1 MSWASLVKTI
11 TPEEAAKFQ
20 EKPKTVVYAVDQ
32 SQDDGERVLQNSTHG
47 MVEVKLPSFS
57 KGLLI
62 LDANAIIKGMDNFVS
77 TADALVTIPQVIHEV
92 KDRASRELL
101 ERLPHTVTVLDPTPE
116 AVAAVVACAERTGDF
131 GAMSRTDIRLCALA
145 LDCCKVGGFLGEP
158 IEPRPPQINPK
169 NEDKIEV
176 VTEEMSGEEEEEE
189 DTEEGEDGKGVE
201 DDANKGDRKDEVA
214 REEGHAE
221 QRSAPPSAPAAA
233 HETRLP
239 GWGSWEGEKGGVAGG
254 GDGGANA
261 ADADDGEGEW
271 ITPDNIHEMQNG
283 SRGTGRPFEAGMAC
297 ATSDYAMQNTLMHL
311 GVPIVGTNG
320 MHIHEL
326 RLWLMRC
333 TACFALVVDTTRQF
347 CPECGSG
354 DTLRRVNYVV
364 NDKGEKKLYIN
375 FRRKISTRG
384 TIYNLPKPRGGK
396 KGTNRNLVLRED
408 QLAHVIRGTTSSKV
422 KEHQV
427 TQNDDDA
434 LAAFGEMPKQKKK
447 NLADPRVYSSY
458 HKYNVNEKKKVRA
471 AHRK

>member
-1 MSWASLVKTI
+1 MSWVSLVKSI
-11 TPEEAAKFQ
+11 KPEEAANFAA
-20 EKPKTVVYAVDQ
+20 KPRVTVYAVDPL
-32 SQDDGERVLQNSTHG
+32 QDNAERQLQNPQHATA
-47 MVEVKLPSFS
+47 EVRLPSFS

-77 TADALVTIPQVIHEV
+77 TADALVTTAQVIAEI
-92 KDRASRELL
+92 KDRASQELL

-145 LDCCKVGGFLGEP
+145 LDCCKIGGFLGEP
-158 IEPRPPQINPK
+158 IEPRPPQVNPG
-169 NEDKIEV
+169 NHDKV
-176 VTEEMSGEEEEEE
+176 QVMTEEMS
-189 DTEEGEDGKGVE
+189 E
-201 DDANKGDRKDEVA
+201 DDSDA
-214 REEGHAE
+214 EGGENAHGEAE
-221 QRSAPPSAPAAA
+221 TLDPALPPGTSSGGM
-233 HETRLP
+233 P
-239 GWGSWEGEKGGVAGG
+239 GWGSWSDEAEVVNSQGAAG
-254 GDGGANA
+254 AVEE
-261 ADADDGEGEW
+261 DDGEGEW
-271 ITPDNIHEMQNG
+271 ITPANIHEIED
-283 SRGTGRPFEAGMAC
+283 RCHKAGRLFEAGMAC
-297 ATSDYAMQNTLMHL
+297 VTSDYAMQNTLMHL

-320 MHIHEL
+320 MHIREL

-364 NDKGEKKLYIN
+364 NDQGEKKLYIN
-375 FRRKISTRG
+375 FRKRISTRG

-396 KGTNRNLVLRED
+396 HGTNRNLVLRED
-408 QLAHVIRGTTSSKV
+408 QLAHVIRGKASSKV
-422 KEHQV
+422 KQHQV
-427 TQNDDDA
+427 MQNDNDA
-434 LAAFGEMPKQKKK
+434 LAIFGEAPKQKKK

>member
-1 MSWASLVKTI
+1 MSWASLVRAIK
-11 TPEEAAKFQ
+11 PEEAAKFQ
-20 EKPKTVVYAVDQ
+20 EKPQAVVYAVDP
-32 SQDDGERVLQNSTHG
+32 SQDNGEHALQNPMHDT
-47 MVEVKLPSFS
+47 VEVKLPSFS

-62 LDANAIIKGMDNFVS
+62 LDANAIIKGMDNLVS
-77 TADALVTIPQVIHEV
+77 TADALVTIPQVINEI

-101 ERLPHTVTVLDPTPE
+101 ERLPHTVTVLDPTRE

-158 IEPRPPQINPK
+158 IEPRPPQINPDNK
-169 NEDKIEV
+169 DKIEV
-176 VTEEMSGEEEEEE
+176 VTEEMSEDEDDEQDEQAEE
-189 DTEEGEDGKGVE
+189 DEAGDGQAGPT
-201 DDANKGDRKDEVA
+201 AGCAPAIA
-214 REEGHAE
+214 RE
-221 QRSAPPSAPAAA
+221 S
-233 HETRLP
+233 RLP
-239 GWGSWEGEKGGVAGG
+239 GWGSWEDEQKEEGQAQ
-254 GDGGANA
+254 
-261 ADADDGEGEW
+261 ADDDGEGEW
-271 ITPDNIHEMQNG
+271 ITPENIHDLHNG
-283 SRGTGRPFEAGMAC
+283 SHGMGRAFEAGMAC
-297 ATSDYAMQNTLMHL
+297 VTSDYAMQNTLMHL

-320 MHIHEL
+320 MHILEL

-364 NDKGEKKLYIN
+364 NAKGEKKLYIN
-375 FRRKISTRG
+375 FKRKISTRG

-396 KGTNRNLVLRED
+396 RGTNRNLVLRED

-427 TQNDDDA
+427 MQDDEDA
-434 LAAFGEMPKQKKK
+434 LAAFGEMPKHKKK
-447 NLADPRVYSSY
+447 NLADPRAYSSY

>member
-1 MSWASLVKTI
+1 MSWASLVKSI
-11 TPEEAAKFQ
+11 KPEEAAKFL
-20 EKPKTVVYAVDQ
+20 EKPQAVVYAVDA
-32 SQDDGERVLQNSTHG
+32 SQDSAERALQNPTHDTA
-47 MVEVKLPSFS
+47 EVKLPSFS

-77 TADALVTIPQVIHEV
+77 TADALVTIPQVVSEI
-92 KDRASRELL
+92 KDRASRDLL
-101 ERLPHTVTVLDPTPE
+101 ERLPHTITVLDPTRE

-145 LDCCKVGGFLGEP
+145 LDCCKAGGFLGEP
-158 IEPRPPQINPK
+158 IAPRPPQVNPK
-169 NEDKIEV
+169 NDDKIEV
-176 VTEEMSGEEEEEE
+176 VTEEMSEGEYDENTEQEEEEN
-189 DTEEGEDGKGVE
+189 EEG
-201 DDANKGDRKDEVA
+201 DEPA
-214 REEGHAE
+214 GTTEGN
-221 QRSAPPSAPAAA
+221 APAAPR
-233 HETRLP
+233 ESRLP
-239 GWGSWEGEKGGVAGG
+239 GWGNWEDEQKEGAGVH
-254 GDGGANA
+254 
-261 ADADDGEGEW
+261 ADDDGEGDW
-271 ITPDNIHEMQNG
+271 ITPENIHEMQNG
-283 SRGTGRPFEAGMAC
+283 SRGTGRAFEAGMAC
-297 ATSDYAMQNTLMHL
+297 VTSDYAMQNTLMHL

-375 FRRKISTRG
+375 FKRKISTRG

-408 QLAHVIRGTTSSKV
+408 QLAHVVRGTTSSKV

-427 TQNDDDA
+427 MQHDDDA
-434 LAAFGEMPKQKKK
+434 LAAFGEMPKHKKK
-447 NLADPRVYSSY
+447 NLADPRAYSSY